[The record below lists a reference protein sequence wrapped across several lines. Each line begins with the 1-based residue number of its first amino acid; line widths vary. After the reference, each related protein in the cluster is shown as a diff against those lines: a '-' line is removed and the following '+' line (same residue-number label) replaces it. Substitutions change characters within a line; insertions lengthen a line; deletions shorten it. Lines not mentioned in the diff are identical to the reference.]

1 MFSPPSSPP
10 ISTGPGHI
18 RKNPAANISRR
29 CGLPADIPTYP
40 LRAPLEEGMQRTR
53 PANDHRGCCSAKDYE
68 IRGGG
73 EWGYKGHSPMWTMCS
88 FPHIHTWR
96 VEGTEVHCAF
106 IRLWCRQISSLE
118 WGPKRQEREWVAL
131 LGTMTVSGVKWC
143 GHHPFIHIWLR
154 TVRNSTLKKKWNG
167 GSYFDHLWFAKKK
180 CRSFLI
186 GWITV
191 EALLRCV

>member
-18 RKNPAANISRR
+18 RRIQLQILAGDVAYLQIFPHIPSERRWRKVCNARDLPMITEAAV
-29 CGLPADIPTYP
+29 P
-40 LRAPLEEGMQRTR
+40 LKITRLE
-53 PANDHRGCCSAKDYE
+53 
-68 IRGGG
+68 GG
-73 EWGYKGHSPMWTMCS
+73 EWGYKGHNPMWTMCS
-88 FPHIHTWR
+88 FPHIHTCR

-186 GWITV
+186 SWITV